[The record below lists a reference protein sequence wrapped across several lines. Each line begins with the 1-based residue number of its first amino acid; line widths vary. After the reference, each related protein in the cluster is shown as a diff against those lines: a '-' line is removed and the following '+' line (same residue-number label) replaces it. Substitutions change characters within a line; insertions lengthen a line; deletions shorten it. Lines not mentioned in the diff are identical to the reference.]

1 MWAYSGLT
9 QQAAGLYSLVN
20 FSSLPT
26 SSGMQE
32 RIGKKKKKNSEVEI
46 KNIY

>member
-26 SSGMQE
+26 SQWDAGE
-32 RIGKKKKKNSEVEI
+32 NWKKKKK
-46 KNIY
+46 KRTQRLR